1 MYMITCTH
9 TRIHT
14 HNHTLQYKPRSRVV
28 LQWRGGIYVR
38 LIFGNTQ
45 GSGPTFII
53 SEVSFNSTVGE
64 FLCNSLCYISD
75 SKLASTTWF
84 TAVLTC
90 SLSACVLVPV
100 ISFIFTQPT
109 EHWPDRRS
117 NCCNCCTDNWSHHCH
132 HCFLLPLEE
141 ETVRVSHV
149 KSVFVHGTLI
159 IFWLNFPN

>member
-1 MYMITCTH
+1 MCDYVCVCVYVSVRTCDH
-9 TRIHT
+9 IHVCI
-14 HNHTLQYKPRSRVV
+14 RSPFIRVSP
-28 LQWRGGIYVR
+28 
-38 LIFGNTQ
+38 NTQ
-45 GSGPTFII
+45 GSGPMLI
-53 SEVSFNSTVGE
+53 SEVSFNSIAGE

-141 ETVRVSHV
+141 ETVRVSH
-149 KSVFVHGTLI
+149 GTKVRYAWSAWYTLASTHAVYSR
-159 IFWLNFPN
+159 